1 MIPAG
6 TLPAGWTRNTNR
18 ENQTMADQ
26 IARITTEGGEFNEV
40 CEVATAEAM
49 LRSGLL
55 RSFDGVAA
63 AERCYT
69 ADGTRLGEISV
80 FMHCIGSLEA
90 VLSAAKARG
99 SRR

>member
-1 MIPAG
+1 MTG
-6 TLPAGWTRNTNR
+6 
-18 ENQTMADQ
+18 Q
-26 IARITTEGGEFNEV
+26 IARITTEDGGFNEV
-40 CEVATAEAM
+40 CEVTTADAM

-55 RSFDGVAA
+55 KSFDGVAS

-69 ADGTRLGEISV
+69 ADGTKLGEISV

-99 SRR
+99 SRS